1 MRYNKLNIRQDRGR
15 FWQVKHMGVTS
26 LSGDRSL
33 IINTT
38 KTKTKQKT
46 KQNKTKQKNINM
58 EKKVLCVDYS
68 YVWLTKL
75 LNGTN
80 ILKWRLSL
88 II

>member
-1 MRYNKLNIRQDRGR
+1 
-15 FWQVKHMGVTS
+15 MGVTS

-38 KTKTKQKT
+38 KTKKT

>member
-1 MRYNKLNIRQDRGR
+1 
-15 FWQVKHMGVTS
+15 MGVTS

-38 KTKTKQKT
+38 KTKNT